1 MAGLATPSPTRYRSS
16 MSGRLK
22 GHVVGRR
29 IVLDDPVDL
38 PDGVEVEVVGYE
50 VVDDDRAALAA
61 SMARGMAEAER
72 GELIE
77 ADEVLAVLAQ

>member
-1 MAGLATPSPTRYRSS
+1 M
-16 MSGRLK
+16 
-22 GHVVGRR
+22 
-29 IVLDDPVDL
+29 LDDPVDL